1 MISDALSHGELF
13 FLDMKTYNAATST
26 PLPWVD
32 VQRAPFNATYSPVMA
47 LAQNH
52 IHFLNVP
59 GNPIGSASIFVIHCS
74 LTSSNYDVWILTCVA
89 QFRISNQIL
98 SHTHSSAVATFR
110 PRTVRLR
117 HSSSQIL

>member
-1 MISDALSHGELF
+1 MISDALSHGELY

-32 VQRAPFNATYSPVMA
+32 VQSAPFNATYSPVMA

-74 LTSSNYDVWILTCVA
+74 LTSSSCDVGMLTYFA
-89 QFRISNQIL
+89 QFRISSQNL
-98 SHTHSSAVATFR
+98 SHTHSPSVATFR
-110 PRTVRLR
+110 PSTVRSR
-117 HSSSQIL
+117 RSSSQIL